1 MDLMCRYSGVKAIA
15 STRRPHA
22 YPLEWQNSMN
32 MASFLLLKSLLVIKK
47 LKLHGKKSDI
57 TDRYYFPSMPA
68 IFNEVWSIG
77 SKRPLRKG
85 RKANYA
91 LVTREEKEAS
101 DKSSPYAKAA
111 QTPQK

>member
-1 MDLMCRYSGVKAIA
+1 MNLICRYSGIKAIA
-15 STRRPHA
+15 NNKRYGYAPQ
-22 YPLEWQNSMN
+22 WQNSMSI
-32 MASFLLLKSLLVIKK
+32 AAFLLLQSLYYIKK

-57 TDRYYFPSMPA
+57 TDRYYISSMPA

>member
-1 MDLMCRYSGVKAIA
+1 MTLICRYSGVKAIA
-15 STRRPHA
+15 PHA
-22 YPLEWQNSMN
+22 RYGYSPLWQNSISI
-32 MASFLLLKSLLVIKK
+32 AAFLLFQSLFAIKK

-57 TDRYYFPSMPA
+57 TNRYYISSMPA

-91 LVTREEKEAS
+91 LVTRKEKEAS
-101 DKSSPYAKAA
+101 DKSSPYAKAT
-111 QTPQK
+111 QTP

>member
-1 MDLMCRYSGVKAIA
+1 MTLMCRYSGVKA
-15 STRRPHA
+15 TRVRDG
-22 YPLEWQNSMN
+22 YWINSMN
-32 MASFLLLKSLLVIKK
+32 IASHLLLRSLYSIKK

-57 TDRYYFPSMPA
+57 NDLYNFSSLPT
-68 IFNEVWSIG
+68 IFNEVWNIG

-85 RKANYA
+85 RRANYA

-111 QTPQK
+111 QASQK